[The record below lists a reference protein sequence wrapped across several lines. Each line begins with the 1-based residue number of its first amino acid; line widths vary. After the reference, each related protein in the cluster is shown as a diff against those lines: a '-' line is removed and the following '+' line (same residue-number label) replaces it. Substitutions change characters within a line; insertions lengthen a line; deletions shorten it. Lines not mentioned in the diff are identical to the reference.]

1 MDILKQNTAIITAAG
16 SGLRMSSAVKKQ
28 YLLLDGIPILI
39 RSLEP
44 FFASPLIS
52 NIIVSAP
59 EDSLDYT
66 QELIAEY
73 YSDFAKPYLVVPGGV
88 ERQDSV
94 FSALQNCPP
103 DTDLVFIHDG
113 VRPFISQQLLA
124 ELEGIALQKGAV
136 IPAARIKNTVKLV
149 EADFVVNTLQR
160 ERLIQVFT
168 PQVFGYKLL
177 VNSYEKAY
185 QDGFVSTDDSA
196 LVEYY
201 GHKVYYHLSSDLNIK
216 ITDEWDFTLAHL
228 LIEHNIYN

>member
-1 MDILKQNTAIITAAG
+1 M
-16 SGLRMSSAVKKQ
+16 RMSSTTKKQ

-44 FFASPLIS
+44 FFTSDSIS
-52 NIIVSAP
+52 NIIITAP
-59 EDSLDYT
+59 EESLEYT

-73 YSDFAKPYLVVPGGV
+73 YSDFAKPYLVVPGGI

-94 FSALQNCPP
+94 FAALQNCPP

-124 ELEGIALQKGAV
+124 ELEGIALQKEAV

-149 EADFVVNTLQR
+149 EEDFVVNTLQR

-168 PQVFGYKLL
+168 PQVFDYQLL
-177 VNSYEKAY
+177 VKSYEKAY

-201 GHKVYYHLSSDLNIK
+201 GHKVYYHLSPDINIK

-228 LIEHNIYN
+228 LIEHLDK